1 MSEDSLSLGD
11 ALRDLD
17 GKGVIKNDFILLS
30 AGVVTNLPLKPLLNR
45 HKEIVKADKGAVMT
59 LVHRKML
66 PGHRSRPKGQSTAI
80 VVNSMTQKIIAY
92 DHKPTGKRLC
102 VPLVRKK
109 MEIIQL
115 QCTITISK

>member
-1 MSEDSLSLGD
+1 
-11 ALRDLD
+11 
-17 GKGVIKNDFILLS
+17 
-30 AGVVTNLPLKPLLNR
+30 VTNLPLKPLLSR

-66 PGHRSRPKGQSTAI
+66 PGHRSRPKGQNTAI

-102 VPLVRKK
+102 VPLVRKEK
-109 MEIIQL
+109 EKEIIQHA
-115 QCTITISK
+115 ITTYISK